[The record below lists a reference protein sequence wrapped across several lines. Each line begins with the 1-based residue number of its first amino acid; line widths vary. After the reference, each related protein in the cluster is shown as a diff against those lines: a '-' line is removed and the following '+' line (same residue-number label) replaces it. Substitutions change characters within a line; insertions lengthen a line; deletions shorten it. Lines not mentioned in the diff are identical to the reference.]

1 MRKYIYTLI
10 GIAAALSAFSCSQVL
25 EEDINTTED
34 PQTQPVKEYVLAGNI
49 PATITAD
56 LVQTKTDYDSDGK
69 FSWEVSDEVQLY
81 YVDDIDTPTNQGWV
95 AYYIA
100 DEGDIVGKKATFTIK
115 AGQGGKTDAES
126 GALKDYKNTGLA
138 VYGRGADNTVAR
150 PYSANTEPC
159 SDLGGK
165 FISLR
170 QVLTGDASEV
180 ILLGTESEGVFSF
193 RTAAAVLKVTVTGI
207 PANASKL
214 KLCTANNES
223 SPLDGDFLFDD
234 TRELQ
239 KGDYRKYSGGAYNS
253 SHEYVYVDLSGEGA
267 IASRDFYFNIPTGDY
282 EANTISLVLED
293 DGENELLKKTITSAF
308 TFNRNDLVSVSFANE
323 WVTLGT
329 GKYADYWMQ
338 GIEGVIEELWD
349 VTVQRNVADPQ
360 QYRIVN
366 PYGKGV
372 NMVQSSTHDDY
383 FYFTIDDSTGDV
395 AFTSHTTGVL
405 YTGGQNFRLK
415 YGETDAN
422 KIVLGDKDTPKVLQ
436 FSPDYVNADNES
448 WRYPRKGL
456 PYMVRLVMPDYVS
469 AYSSGITITSDAS
482 SLAATLSAGASAKV
496 SLYLSTKS
504 FPTYI
509 ENNKANATTPTSV
522 SEANVY
528 WTNKVDGNNIT
539 YSGSAIV
546 GKGFSSGPLY
556 LCYVTMDSSTST
568 ILTLGTKVMYFMA
581 PDDITALAGEYTFSA
596 IQALFHYYRTAW
608 IDITSEDA
616 NSLVLALSDDPTK
629 GNVKLTKIFGFGCDA
644 STSSFVVDHKTTDNL
659 GWKNDKDS
667 DLTGTFAAGTAVY
680 GQYASGSLVFP
691 SPEANAFMT
700 YNGTAVFVEG
710 VYYSGGVS
718 YSNGSFGF
726 TFTSEGSK
734 ATLTANPA
742 AIMSLTFDDGNY
754 NADHG
759 IVYVTNNGTFSPTAF
774 VAKRS
779 L

>member
-1 MRKYIYTLI
+1 MKKYIYTLI

-34 PQTQPVKEYVLAGNI
+34 PQTKPVKEYVLASNI

-56 LVQTKTDYDSDGK
+56 FVQTKTDYDSDGK

-81 YVDDIDTPTNQGWV
+81 FVDDIDTPANQGWV

-100 DEGDIVGKKATFTIK
+100 GAGDIVGKKATFTIK
-115 AGQGGKTDAES
+115 AGQEGKTNAES

-138 VYGRGADNTVAR
+138 VYGRGAVNTVAR

-165 FISLR
+165 FISL
-170 QVLTGDASEV
+170 QQKLTGGASEV

-214 KLCTANNES
+214 KLCTADNET

-239 KGDYRKYSGGAYNS
+239 KGDYRKYSGGQYNS
-253 SHEYVYVDLSGEGA
+253 SHRYVYVDLSGEGA
-267 IASRDFYFNIPTGDY
+267 IDSRDFYFNIPTGAYD
-282 EANTISLVLED
+282 ANTISLVLED
-293 DGENELLKKTITSAF
+293 NGGNELLKKTITSAF

-338 GIEGVIEELWD
+338 GIEGVIEDLWD

-360 QYRIVN
+360 QYRIIN

-383 FYFTIDDSTGDV
+383 FYFTIDDSTEAV
-395 AFTSHTTGVL
+395 AFTSHTTGVH
-405 YTGGQNFRLK
+405 YPGGTQNFRLK

-422 KIVLGDKDTPKVLQ
+422 KIVLGDKDTPKVIQ
-436 FSPDYVNADNES
+436 FSPDYVNADDES
-448 WRYPRKGL
+448 WSWPRKGL
-456 PYMVRLVMPDYVS
+456 PYLVRLVMPDYVS
-469 AYSSGITITSDAS
+469 AYSSDITITSDAS
-482 SLAATLSAGASAKV
+482 SLAATFSAGASAKV
-496 SLYLSTKS
+496 SLYLSDKS
-504 FPTYI
+504 FPAYI
-509 ENNKANATTPTSV
+509 ENNKSGTTTPTSISGV
-522 SEANVY
+522 K
-528 WTNKVDGNNIT
+528 WTNKVNGNSIA
-539 YSGSAIV
+539 YSGSSIV
-546 GKGFSSGPLY
+546 SQKFSSGPLY
-556 LCYVTMDSSTST
+556 LCYVTMDSSTSE
-568 ILTLGTKVMYFMA
+568 ILTLGTKVMYFLA
-581 PDDITALAGEYTFSA
+581 PDDIAALTGSYTFSE
-596 IQALFHYYRTAW
+596 IQALFHYYRTEW
-608 IDITSEDA
+608 IIITSTDA
-616 NSLVLALSDDPTK
+616 NSLVLAISDDPTK

-710 VYYSGGVS
+710 VHYSSGIS

-726 TFTSEGSK
+726 TFTSDGST
-734 ATLTANPA
+734 ATLTADPA
-742 AIMSLTFDDGNY
+742 AIMTLTFDDGKY

-759 IVYVTNNGTFSPTAF
+759 IVYVTNNSSFSPTAF
-774 VAKRS
+774 VATRS